1 MRTDDL
7 SPEMSPVAI
16 EDEMKRSYLD
26 YAMSVIISR
35 ALPDMRDGLKPVQR
49 RIIYGMYENGYTFD
63 KPFRKS
69 ARIVGDVMGKYH
81 PHGDASI
88 YDALVRM
95 AQSFAMRLPLIDG
108 QGNFGSMDGDR
119 AAAMRYTEARLAKV
133 TQALVDDIDKDT
145 VDLISNY
152 DESAEEPAVLPARF
166 PNLLV
171 NGAGGIAVG
180 MATNIP
186 PHNLGEIID
195 ACCAIISDPD
205 ISIAELMER
214 CVSGPDFPTGA
225 LILGRQG
232 IVSAYLNGRGSIVIR
247 ARTHIEEIKKDRV
260 AIIVDEVPYQ
270 VNKAR
275 MVELIA
281 EAVRDRRIEGISDLR
296 DESDRDGVRV
306 VIELKRDAEP
316 EIVAN
321 QLYRYTP
328 MQTSFGITML
338 ALDDRRPRTMNL
350 REMLDGFIS
359 FREVVIRRRTIF
371 LLNKARQRAHELIGL
386 AVAVA
391 NIDAVIALI
400 RASATPAAARQA
412 LQSRGWDATAV
423 LPLLARAGDTAA
435 SELRDG
441 LYWLTDEQARAIL
454 ELRLQRLTGLEQEK
468 IENELTQ
475 LGDDIGTFIGILDDR
490 RKLLDVIRKEL
501 LEIKQEF
508 ATPRRTTI
516 EEQEADSNIEDLI
529 QKEEMVVT
537 VTNTGYIKRVPLSAY
552 RAQRR
557 GGKGRSG
564 MSMRD
569 EDLVNQIF
577 VANTHTPMLFFS
589 SAGMAYKLKVY
600 KLPLGTPQARG
611 KAMINLLPLQP
622 AETITAVMPLPE
634 EENAWSDLYV
644 VFATASGR
652 VRRNAL
658 SDFANIP
665 SGGKIAMKLDPH
677 DKLVRVRAFSDDD
690 DILLFTRRGQC
701 IRFHVSEVRVF
712 SGRTS
717 TGVRGLRLAEG
728 DAVISMSGLRH
739 IDFDAAR
746 REEYLRAVN
755 ARRRL
760 ASAGPAT
767 HDESAAEYKALVE
780 KLSSP
785 DFVEMSKNEEFL
797 LSITEDGYGK
807 RTSAYEYRITGRDG
821 SGVVGIDLTRATG
834 VTTAIAAFPVRP
846 TDHIV
851 MITESGQ
858 LIRCPVDDISIMGR
872 STRGVK
878 LFAMTDGD
886 KVVSVTRIR
895 EEDMA
900 GQGDDGQETLI

>member
-1 MRTDDL
+1 MDDL
-7 SPEMSPVAI
+7 SPEMSPIAI

-49 RIIYGMYENGYTFD
+49 RIIFGMYENGYTFD

-145 VDLISNY
+145 VDLILNY

-195 ACCAIISDPD
+195 ACCAIITDPN

-214 CVSGPDFPTGA
+214 FVSGPDFPTGA

-232 IVSAYLNGRGSIVIR
+232 IVSAYLNGRGSIAIR

-281 EAVRDRRIEGISDLR
+281 EAVRERRIEGISDLR

-316 EIVAN
+316 EIVAK

-391 NIDAVIALI
+391 NIDAIIALI

-412 LQSRGWDATAV
+412 LLSRGWDATAV

-441 LYWLTDEQARAIL
+441 LYWLSDEQARAIL

-468 IENELTQ
+468 IENEVVQ

-490 RKLLDVIRKEL
+490 RKLLDVIEKEL

-537 VTNTGYIKRVPLSAY
+537 VTNTGYIKRVPLSTY

-577 VANTHTPMLFFS
+577 VANTHMPMLFFS
-589 SAGMAYKLKVY
+589 SAGMSYKLKVY

-658 SDFANIP
+658 SDFASIP
-665 SGGKIAMKLDPH
+665 SSGKIAMKLDLH

-767 HDESAAEYKALVE
+767 HDESATDYKALVE

-821 SGVVGIDLTRATG
+821 SGVAGIDLTRASG

-858 LIRCPVDDISIMGR
+858 LIRCPVNDISIMGR

-900 GQGDDGQETLI
+900 GEGDDGQETLI